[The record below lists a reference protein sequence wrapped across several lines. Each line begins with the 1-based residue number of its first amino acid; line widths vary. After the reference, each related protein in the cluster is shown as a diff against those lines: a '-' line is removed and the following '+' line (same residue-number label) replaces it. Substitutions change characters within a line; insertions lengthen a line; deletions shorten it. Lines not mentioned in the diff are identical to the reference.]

1 MSKIKDTN
9 SKLPKAAPEKVVCE
23 YPYLYQE
30 QTLCGELFSRY
41 NNPEKPNES
50 YTSQFNADGSFKT
63 QQISDQYKGLIT
75 ALAHEVR
82 KYINGGSSEQV
93 DGNKDT
99 NTEST
104 SNENVKGDK
113 SSGVGENNFAG
124 AKKNIGGTSQG
135 SFINDTNGTT
145 YKTSKGD
152 VVSSHVGSNYE
163 SLEGDNVKAITG
175 NKIDIINEGEYQIH
189 VQNGNMDTRVE
200 SGKLQIYSG
209 DAMIVN
215 TASTALYKSID
226 DMTVT
231 SDSKITLKV
240 GSSEII
246 ITSGEI
252 TLKSGAIK
260 FEKV

>member
-1 MSKIKDTN
+1 MSKINDTN
-9 SKLPKAAPEKVVCE
+9 NKLPKAAPEKVVCD

-50 YTSQFNADGSFKT
+50 YTSQFNADGSYKT
-63 QQISDQYKGLIT
+63 RQISDQYKGLIT

-82 KYINGGSSEQV
+82 KYIGGGSSEQV

-104 SNENVKGDK
+104 SNENVRGEK
-113 SSGVGENNFAG
+113 SSGVGENNYAG

-152 VVSSHVGSNYE
+152 VVSSHVGSHYE

-175 NKIDIINEGEYQIH
+175 NKIDIINEGEHQVH
-189 VQNGNMDTRVE
+189 VQGGNMDTRVE
-200 SGKLQIYSG
+200 SGKYKIYSG
-209 DAMIVN
+209 DEMI
-215 TASTALYKSID
+215 I
-226 DMTVT
+226 T
-231 SDSKITLKV
+231 SATKITLKV

-246 ITSGEI
+246 IDNGEI
-252 TLKSGAIK
+252 TIKSSAVK